1 MWALIWKNQ
10 HNDKTVNVVTHIFGP
25 FVGLVRLERCYI
37 NSISMEVSEIVIYI
51 MKIIL
56 NFFSGAPRAREARA
70 WAEPHC

>member
-56 NFFSGAPRAREARA
+56 NFFIKQLSRLLKM
-70 WAEPHC
+70 